1 MQTTE
6 EQMHLLLDELAPNV
20 HTNNEQA
27 KIIAF
32 ASSIYYKNF
41 ASKRIARKIDI
52 REAEAHMTDA
62 ILQAMG
68 QLNNWHDEYEN
79 NEYFESQGL
88 TNKQI
93 INRISQKEPKWGKM
107 DILDPD
113 VLSYLDFDEDDKDFS
128 EQKLENGVQEYDI
141 LQTEGQPHHRSD
153 SLSKPC

>member
-6 EQMHLLLDELAPNV
+6 EQMHFLLDELAPNV

-68 QLNNWHDEYEN
+68 QLNNWHDEYDN
-79 NEYFESQGL
+79 NGYFESQGL

-93 INRISQKEPKWGKM
+93 INRISQKEPKWGRM

-113 VLSYLDFDEDDKDFS
+113 VLDYMEFDEK
-128 EQKLENGVQEYDI
+128 ELGKQELENGMQEYDI
-141 LQTEGQPHHRSD
+141 LQTEGQPHHRTD
-153 SLSKPC
+153 SLSKSS